1 MQKLILLL
9 EIRKGE
15 SRKVKVEIDKGKGN
29 VRLAFPLSADG
40 WLGVCKKAKGNLQT
54 LNSKDENRNKRSK
67 RTKRL

>member
-1 MQKLILLL
+1 
-9 EIRKGE
+9 
-15 SRKVKVEIDKGKGN
+15 VKGKGISGNGN
-29 VRLAFPLSADG
+29 VHLVFPPSADG